1 MDRRDY
7 TDRVLS
13 SLRRVTEKE
22 REAIRSELDGHIEDH
37 MEALRELGYDEELAE
52 ERAIAAMGEP
62 DEVGREL
69 NKQYPFRWLVAKWG
83 AILLA
88 VCIAFDIYVSDYYHT
103 DPAAE
108 DAMVSDDVVSVTE
121 QNGNWVF
128 APESPTA
135 GLIFYPGGKVEN
147 TAYAPLLHDLAED
160 GILCV
165 LVKMPCNL
173 AVLDRNAA
181 DSIPERFS
189 EVTDWYIGGHS
200 LGGAMAASYA
210 AKHTDELDG
219 LVLLAAYSTA
229 DLTDSGLRV
238 YSTYGSEDGVL
249 NREKYEA
256 DRTNLP
262 QDTTE
267 TVIDG
272 GCHAGFGSYGAQK
285 GDGTPTIS
293 AEEQQQQTADEP
305 AAWMNL
311 Q

>member
-1 MDRRDY
+1 MENNRTDRQPRTVDFSLFDQIEKAVPAYDLDKAIQKRDY
-7 TDRVLS
+7 RIDLTQHYADAEYLLTV
-13 SLRRVTEKE
+13 
-22 REAIRSELDGHIEDH
+22 DGIG
-37 MEALRELGYDEELAE
+37 MLAKGDIQ
-52 ERAIAAMGEP
+52 AVKGKA
-62 DEVGREL
+62 
-69 NKQYPFRWLVAKWG
+69 KQGKTFFITALVA
-83 AILLA
+83 
-88 VCIAFDIYVSDYYHT
+88 
-103 DPAAE
+103 
-108 DAMVSDDVVSVTE
+108 
-121 QNGNWVF
+121 
-128 APESPTA
+128 
-135 GLIFYPGGKVEN
+135 
-147 TAYAPLLHDLAED
+147 
-160 GILCV
+160 
-165 LVKMPCNL
+165 
-173 AVLDRNAA
+173 AVLNRNAA

-293 AEEQQQQTADEP
+293 AEEQQRQTADAL

>member
-1 MDRRDY
+1 MTVENAY
-7 TDRVLS
+7 KIKEFYEEPEEKS
-13 SLRRVTEKE
+13 FPRRVF
-22 REAIRSELDGHIEDH
+22 L
-37 MEALRELGYDEELAE
+37 
-52 ERAIAAMGEP
+52 
-62 DEVGREL
+62 
-69 NKQYPFRWLVAKWG
+69 WLL

-88 VCIAFDIYVSDYYHT
+88 VCIAFGVYVNDYYHA

-108 DAMVSDDVVSVTE
+108 DALVSDDVVSVTE

-173 AVLDRNAA
+173 AVLDMNAV

-200 LGGAMAASYA
+200 LGGAMAA
-210 AKHTDELDG
+210 
-219 LVLLAAYSTA
+219 
-229 DLTDSGLRV
+229 
-238 YSTYGSEDGVL
+238 
-249 NREKYEA
+249 
-256 DRTNLP
+256 
-262 QDTTE
+262 
-267 TVIDG
+267 
-272 GCHAGFGSYGAQK
+272 
-285 GDGTPTIS
+285 
-293 AEEQQQQTADEP
+293 
-305 AAWMNL
+305 WMNL